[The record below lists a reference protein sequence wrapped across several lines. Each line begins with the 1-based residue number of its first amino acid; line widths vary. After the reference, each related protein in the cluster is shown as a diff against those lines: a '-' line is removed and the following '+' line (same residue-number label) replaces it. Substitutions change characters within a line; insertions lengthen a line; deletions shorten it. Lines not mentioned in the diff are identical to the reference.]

1 MNSEK
6 KTYAYGNKEFEI
18 SIVRRERKTLAIE
31 VLPDSSIRAISPN
44 KISDTELSRYIRKRL
59 KWIDYQKDYF
69 DNLNPRT
76 PSRKY
81 VSGESHLFL
90 EKKFRLLL
98 SSDKHSQVKLKS
110 DFIIIKCRN
119 GNYEL
124 ASGLLWSWYRN
135 NAENIFNERLIH
147 CMTKFKGYKKPKL
160 VIRKMNKRWGSMK
173 SSNSITLNTDLIR
186 APIECIDYVITHELC
201 HIEESNHG
209 KKFQRLLER
218 KIPDWREKKIKLEHL
233 LK

>member
-44 KISDTELSRYIRKRL
+44 TISDKVLSKYIRKRL
-59 KWIDYQKDYF
+59 KWIDSQKDYF
-69 DNLNPRT
+69 DTLNPRT

-90 EKKFRLLL
+90 GKKFRLQL

-119 GNYEL
+119 GNYKL

-135 NAENIFNERLIH
+135 NAETIFNERLIH

-160 VIRKMNKRWGSMK
+160 LIRKMNKRWGSMK
-173 SSNSITLNTDLIR
+173 SSNLITLNTDLIR

-201 HIEESNHG
+201 HIEESSHG
-209 KKFQRLLER
+209 KKFQRLLEK
-218 KIPDWREKKIKLEHL
+218 KIPDWKEKKIKLEHL